1 MGIGG
6 DSTVTVD
13 IMRALLSMDQFV
25 LLARYGGIQSIRDT
39 QQKLNREYRAYV
51 GIIPTDGLYGREM
64 NTALIKTLQA
74 IEGYSPDK
82 ATGNFGTGTRSK
94 LVEIDAA
101 NAPTYPKWVWLA
113 SVLLVCN
120 GYPVQITQDWHGA
133 TDAGLDQFQ
142 KDYALPRNG
151 KIDPTTWMSLM
162 TSKGDPDRPCD
173 ACDTR
178 FEVTSELLAHL
189 KTSKY
194 QIVGRYLTEPDQASK
209 QPGDYFKA
217 IRPGELERI
226 TGGGLKYFP
235 IFQENSRQLS
245 DFTFENGARHAR
257 EAQAAAHR
265 LRIPPTVIYF
275 AVDMDVYEY
284 QIDQVI
290 EPYFRAIKENLGGGY
305 GVGVYASRNTCSKI
319 AKHGHT
325 ISSFVSDMSS
335 GFSGNLGYPI
345 PANWNY
351 DQFAEISNY
360 AGKWDLDR
368 VAHAG
373 RVAACSSV
381 LSSSS
386 ATPYP
391 DPDPAKPE
399 EDPLLAWSKKTERE
413 CLESLGK
420 ASHPI
425 RACRG
430 FIANSFSSGSGS
442 PSTGETS
449 TAVFGAF
456 TPRRFPAPQSLS
468 QHDRYAVASARS
480 SRRSRDCFRIAIS
493 RTWRPRRWAA
503 WRGASRRTTKSTGW
517 GTWEAGRSTYC
528 KSGAHMSERPT
539 APTLP
544 PGLRSISE
552 ACAEKASDTRNGGM
566 QGGKGFGYEDVLA
579 DADAWLIARNMIHNP
594 SSNALTNA
602 MRDVFKQSETH
613 RIGRFY
619 RERFGSRADNVVT
632 AFKKV
637 ADGIDAL
644 GLKNIGRTLKKLLD
658 AAHAKRLPSEQEA
671 EVLAR
676 AYAAFLSLP
685 HR

>member
-1 MGIGG
+1 MWCKGYSTGSSITTHFYAGTGNAIRDLKADMGIGG

-430 FIANSFSSGSGS
+430 SIGEFILEWLRKPEYWGDKYGGLWRLYTPEIPS
-442 PSTGETS
+442 PSELESARQICNGVCKKQPAIKGLIPNRDIAHMAA
-449 TAVFGAF
+449 TAVGCLEWGIEEDNKEYGLGDLGGWPLDLLQIWGAYE
-456 TPRRFPAPQSLS
+456 RE
-468 QHDRYAVASARS
+468 DDS
-480 SRRSRDCFRIAIS
+480 SDL
-493 RTWRPRRWAA
+493 AA
-503 WRGASRRTTKSTGW
+503 W
-517 GTWEAGRSTYC
+517 
-528 KSGAHMSERPT
+528 
-539 APTLP
+539 L
-544 PGLRSISE
+544 
-552 ACAEKASDTRNGGM
+552 EKHLGSM
-566 QGGKGFGYEDVLA
+566 HEGKGFGYKDVLA

-644 GLKNIGRTLKKLLD
+644 GLKKIL
-658 AAHAKRLPSEQEA
+658 AAP
-671 EVLAR
+671 
-676 AYAAFLSLP
+676 
-685 HR
+685 